1 MSSASSTSPRQQP
14 TCWTDQNG
22 VTIFAEV
29 RDGAEAPLLA
39 ELAAIGREVA
49 ASGLPFS
56 RSEQI
61 HYARF
66 VFIPGDVDPLGQ
78 RIAASLMYLA
88 DFDGA
93 VQDHLCELVHIA
105 GQELARVG
113 DYLKERIPADPA
125 GRLKWLR
132 QHVIP
137 DATYYVNTIG
147 RTVQQI
153 RAEAELR
160 ERLEGFLDGC
170 NTASCGPAVVR
181 QMMQGFVQATPELHW
196 ACEPAPS
203 DLPWRLRKIFALI
216 AGGLLAI
223 AILLVTLPLLI
234 LWALSLRCREDLDAD
249 DPTRPDPDHVTVLA
263 SVEDHMLQNQFSA
276 LGFVKPGWFRRVNAT
291 IILWAGKFATRY
303 LFGHEDLAGVK
314 TIHFARWT
322 FIEGKRRMLFSS
334 NYDGSL
340 ENYMGDFIDLVWW
353 GLNVIFSNGVGY
365 PRTRWGFFDGAKDEG
380 AFKRHIRNRQ
390 IVTQVWYAA
399 YPNLSAMNIAA
410 NARIRAGLFGP
421 QSAAET
427 RAWLSLL

>member
-1 MSSASSTSPRQQP
+1 MSSVSSTSPRQHP
-14 TCWTDQNG
+14 ARWTEQNG
-22 VTIFAEV
+22 VTIFAEA
-29 RDGAEAPLLA
+29 RDGAEAPLMA
-39 ELAAIGREVA
+39 ELEAIGREVA

-56 RSEQI
+56 RSEHI

-66 VFIPGDVDPLGQ
+66 VFIRGDVDPLGQ
-78 RIAASLMYLA
+78 RIGASLMYLA

-93 VQDHLCELVHIA
+93 VEDHLAELVHIA
-105 GQELARVG
+105 AHELARLG
-113 DYLKERIPADPA
+113 DYLKERIPADSA
-125 GRLKWLR
+125 GQLSWLR

-153 RAEAELR
+153 RGEAELR
-160 ERLEGFLDGC
+160 ERLEVFLDGS

-181 QMMQGFVQATPELHW
+181 QMMQGFVRATPALQW

-216 AGGLLAI
+216 AGGLLAV
-223 AILLVTLPLLI
+223 AILLLTLPLLI
-234 LWALSLRCREDLDAD
+234 VWALSLRCREDLDAD
-249 DPTRPDPDHVTVLA
+249 DPTRPDPSRVAVLA
-263 SVEDHMLQNQFSA
+263 GVEDRMLQNQFSA

-291 IILWAGKFATRY
+291 IILWAGKLVTRY
-303 LFGHEDLAGVK
+303 LFSHEYLAGVK

-353 GLNVIFSNGVGY
+353 GLNAIFSNGVGY
-365 PRTRWGFFDGAKDEG
+365 PRTRWAFFDGAKDEG